1 MVSILLLAP
10 FCVRAQQAEDDKP
23 KLVIPD
29 SLRAT
34 YRYTDALKALTIHDD
49 TTKGVALLKEALEI
63 DSTYA
68 PAHYELASYYL
79 ETDPQRATIH
89 ARKAYERDTT
99 SRWYMGLYGQV
110 MAISGDIDGALPI
123 FQKLIK
129 IDRNNPDHYR
139 VLSILYQQR

>member
-1 MVSILLLAP
+1 MENFKFKHILILLLAVSLWFISP
-10 FCVRAQQAEDDKP
+10 LARAAMPDDKP

-68 PAHYELASYYL
+68 PAHYELA
-79 ETDPQRATIH
+79 
-89 ARKAYERDTT
+89 
-99 SRWYMGLYGQV
+99 
-110 MAISGDIDGALPI
+110 
-123 FQKLIK
+123 
-129 IDRNNPDHYR
+129 
-139 VLSILYQQR
+139 